1 MYCLSEQ
8 QIDFIL
14 HDIHARGILMEDL
27 QLNLLDHICII
38 IEQNLEENGDFER
51 FYAAVITAFYKQELR
66 EIEEETIFL
75 LTHKNN
81 YNMKKA
87 MIITGAFSVTAFIG
101 SALCKLVLQHMRD
114 FLLFLGFT
122 SLILLFVPLVFIIK
136 FRETSSKPDKLILTS
151 GTIAGVL
158 YAICMLLNIFH
169 WSLMEIPWLTLW
181 LTGLAISFFV
191 FIPAYFLRGIRNP
204 ETKANTI
211 IFTIVMV
218 AVTTVLFQM
227 TNLRPKMH
235 PKPPTAILAK
245 PPVERGVAAVFKAE

>member
-14 HDIHARGILMEDL
+14 HDIRARGIQMEDL

-38 IEQNLEENGDFER
+38 IEQNLEESGDFER
-51 FYAAVITAFYKQELR
+51 FYAAAITAFYKQDLR

-81 YNMKKA
+81 YSMKKA
-87 MIITGAFSVTAFIG
+87 MIITGVFSVTAFIG

-122 SLILLFVPLVFIIK
+122 SFIFLFVPLVFIVK
-136 FRETSSKPDKLILTS
+136 FRESTSKPDRLILVS

-158 YAICMLLNIFH
+158 YGVCMLLNLFH
-169 WSLMEIPWLTLW
+169 WRLMEIPWLILW
-181 LTGLAISFFV
+181 LTGLAVAFFV
-191 FIPAYFLRGIRNP
+191 FIPAYFFRGIRNP

-211 IFTIVMV
+211 IVTILMV
-218 AVTTVLFQM
+218 VVTTIQFQI
-227 TNLRPKMH
+227 TNLRPH
-235 PKPPTAILAK
+235 IPVKPPTAIQAK
-245 PPVERGVAAVFKAE
+245 PPVEKGVAALIK